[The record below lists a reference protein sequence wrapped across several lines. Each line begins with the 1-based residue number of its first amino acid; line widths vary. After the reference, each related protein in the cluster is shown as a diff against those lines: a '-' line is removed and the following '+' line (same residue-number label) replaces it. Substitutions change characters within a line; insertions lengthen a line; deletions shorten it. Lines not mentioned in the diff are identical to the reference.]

1 MDYLFN
7 RGGRGCKEKSS
18 KSWINR
24 SIFGDTVSIKMKT
37 KQEKTHKTTFSP
49 LSVTTY
55 AKKVAMYHFPQT
67 QHLPLPL
74 FFYLQ
79 FPIPA

>member
-1 MDYLFN
+1 VQRKIVKELDQPLYLWRYRQHKDEN
-7 RGGRGCKEKSS
+7 EARENTERP
-18 KSWINR
+18 IN
-24 SIFGDTVSIKMKT
+24 KT
-37 KQEKTHKTTFSP
+37 RFSP

-55 AKKVAMYHFPQT
+55 AKKAAMYHFPQT
-67 QHLPLPL
+67 QHLPLPP